1 MDSFIEKQPQ
11 VAFHQPPC
19 PSLQAPME
27 WAVKE
32 RERKM
37 IGSSWC
43 PEVSLLLFFLAEGSQ
58 EDTGGLG
65 V

>member
-32 RERKM
+32 REKDDR
-37 IGSSWC
+37 
-43 PEVSLLLFFLAEGSQ
+43 LLL
-58 EDTGGLG
+58 
-65 V
+65 VP